1 MCGKIFSTEAQLKK
15 HNRMHT
21 DDSSLLPD
29 DPDTTTKPQNDQAT
43 DPDLISPLQKI
54 QVVSLSSC
62 LKHSMLGLKVVFLTG
77 VTGTELL
84 TKCDFIISNPEKWD
98 VLCQR

>member
-43 DPDLISPLQKI
+43 DPDLTTSKD
-54 QVVSLSSC
+54 SSC
-62 LKHSMLGLKVVFLTG
+62 QPKQL
-77 VTGTELL
+77 
-84 TKCDFIISNPEKWD
+84 PETLDAWTQGCLPHRSD
-98 VLCQR
+98 WN

>member
-1 MCGKIFSTEAQLKK
+1 MTLIQPPNQK
-15 HNRMHT
+15 M
-21 DDSSLLPD
+21 
-29 DPDTTTKPQNDQAT
+29 TKLRI
-43 DPDLISPLQKI
+43 LISPLQKI